1 MITLEQIL
9 EDCDRALRIA
19 TESGDALRVERLL
32 KCKAR
37 FSDGKWFKRKTVADD
52 TLWLGFCLDYPI
64 DKIIKIREYLED
76 SFKVKGILYVL
87 GSDGRE
93 YPEEVILDPEVEGYY
108 QFLPHGPVCK
118 IVTVNENVSQTYKL
132 WDGEWVYDASL
143 EKKFDDPGYDY
154 ETLRYEILER
164 KDDNADFSVFGR

>member
-1 MITLEQIL
+1 MITVEQIL

-37 FSDGKWFKRKTVADD
+37 FSDGKGFRRKTVWQDL
-52 TLWLGFCLDYPI
+52 TLLAVCFDYSV
-64 DKIIKIREYLED
+64 DKFRELQEYLED

-93 YPEEVILDPEVEGYY
+93 YPEEVILDPEVERYY
-108 QFLPHGPVCK
+108 QFLKHGPVCK
-118 IVTVNENVSQTYKL
+118 IVTVNERVYQTYKL
-132 WDGEWVYDASL
+132 CDGEWVYDASL
-143 EKKFDDPGYDY
+143 EKKFDDLGYDY
-154 ETLRYEILER
+154 ETLRYEIPER
-164 KDDNADFSVFGR
+164 KENAV